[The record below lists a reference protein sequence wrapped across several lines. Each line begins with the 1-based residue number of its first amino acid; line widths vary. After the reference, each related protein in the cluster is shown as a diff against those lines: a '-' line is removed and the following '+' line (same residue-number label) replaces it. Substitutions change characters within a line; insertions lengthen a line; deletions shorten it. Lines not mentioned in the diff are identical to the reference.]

1 MDFEDLKEMDK
12 NEQERVAKIRQR
24 HENDKKVDINV
35 FYKDF
40 KLNEPYTSFNPQS
53 SIDLKPFQLSPFFS
67 NVIIDIKPFQ
77 NESIFEKHYGM
88 NVERMFDLKEE
99 GFFKFRLTNNYTAY
113 KNLDNDYLDL
123 ILQDKP
129 PSLSNINFSYGLLNN
144 NNHEMLNDIFN
155 LMESKEFNLGN
166 LLNLDLGISDP
177 MVISAMDIMAGH
189 ENIFRQDDDTAYKLA
204 TYDNFKN
211 IWACGFNEINDYLK
225 IFLERNN
232 GRLDWAFVL
241 SEVYS
246 NYFSNP
252 VLNSL
257 NGTTMINSK
266 IKYWANDLSV
276 QNLSKVFPEL
286 SKPNFKVTNNDIINP
301 EIAKI
306 MSESIGMNTVL
317 DYDEWTDQDFD
328 GAKKALKK
336 LEKIIDSKREEKIVD
351 CTIELKNE
359 LSSAS
364 KIAKDLQ
371 EGKKNNIKLIN
382 WFSTGLSILGIFN
395 GLLTGDIVSLISASS
410 LASIPIDISSETG
423 LTDWILSKIDKRN
436 KENHVVYFYDNY
448 DKINFKKFSYVTT
461 IDSEKVFSK
470 FNDDLR
476 KKYDYYEHLYQN
488 IPSIKVIIDI
498 TVQNILIEGM
508 KIDSDNKLLAY
519 KLNKICE
526 KISLEQ
532 KLKYLLQH
540 YFLYGVG
547 HFIEKINNDTNEIND
562 IYVINPQY
570 VRQIKNNGT
579 IKNYVLKNNKLTKM
593 DNIISFNGCSII
605 EKSMPIFDAFYFDVT
620 KTQDRPLLLHDEITN
635 NNELSKNNNVDESI
649 KLAKKSL
656 KNCETL
662 DNAGQGAILLFQLG
676 VLYMKKEDFKKAIKY
691 FKESLD
697 IIDDCKSSEILDY
710 RLKIKEAMS
719 YAQKY
724 DEHYSIYEN

>member
-1 MDFEDLKEMDK
+1 MELEDLREMDK
-12 NEQERVAKIRQR
+12 KEQERVEKIRKR
-24 HENDKKVDINV
+24 HQNDKKVDINV

-40 KLNEPYTSFNPQS
+40 KLNKPYTSFNPQS

-77 NESIFEKHYGM
+77 NENIFEKHYGM

-123 ILQDKP
+123 ILQGKP
-129 PSLSNINFSYGLLNN
+129 PSLSNINFTYGLLNN
-144 NNHEMLNDIFN
+144 NNHDTLNEIFN
-155 LMESKEFNLGN
+155 LMESNEFNLGN

-189 ENIFRQDDDTAYKLA
+189 ENIFRQDNDTDYKLA

-225 IFLERNN
+225 IFLDRNN

-246 NYFSNP
+246 NYLSNP

-286 SKPNFKVTNNDIINP
+286 NKPDFKVNYEDNINP

-317 DYDEWTDQDFD
+317 DYDEWADQDFN
-328 GAKKALKK
+328 GAIKALKK
-336 LEKIIDSKREEKIVD
+336 LEKIIDSRREEKIVD
-351 CTIELKNE
+351 YTIELKNE
-359 LSSAS
+359 LNSAS

-371 EGKKNNIKLIN
+371 EGKKNNINIIN
-382 WFSTGLSILGIFN
+382 WFSTGLSIMGIFN
-395 GLLTGDIVSLISASS
+395 GVITGDLGSLISSLS
-410 LASIPIDISSETG
+410 LASIPLTISSQTG
-423 LTDWILSKIDKRN
+423 LTDWVLSKINKHN
-436 KENHVVYFYDNY
+436 KESHVLYFYDNY
-448 DKINFKKFSYVTT
+448 DKINFKNFSYVTT
-461 IDSEKVFSK
+461 INPANEFSK
-470 FNDDLR
+470 FNDDLK
-476 KKYDYYEHLYQN
+476 KKYDYYEYLYQN
-488 IPSIKVIIDI
+488 IPSIKVMIDI
-498 TVQNILIEGM
+498 KVQNILIDGM
-508 KIDSDNKLLAY
+508 IIDSDNKLLAY
-519 KLNKICE
+519 KLNKFIE
-526 KISLEQ
+526 KISLES
-532 KLKYLLQH
+532 KLRYLLQH
-540 YFLYGVG
+540 FFLYGAG
-547 HFIEKINNDTNEIND
+547 YFIEKINKNTGEIND
-562 IYVINPQY
+562 IFVINPQY
-570 VRQIKNNGT
+570 VRQIKNNGI

-620 KTQDRPLLLHDEITN
+620 ETQDRPVLLHDEITN
-635 NNELSKNNNVDESI
+635 NNEWSKNNNNVDESI
-649 KLAKKSL
+649 KLAEKSL
-656 KNCETL
+656 RNCKILNNE
-662 DNAGQGAILLFQLG
+662 GQEVILLFQLG
-676 VLYMKKEDFKKAIKY
+676 VLYMSKKDFKKAIT
-691 FKESLD
+691 FFEESLN
-697 IIDDCKSSEILDY
+697 IIDDCKSSEVLNY
-710 RLKIKEAMS
+710 RLKIEEAMS

-724 DEHYSIYEN
+724 DEHYSNL